1 MRRGRWSGG
10 LRALGRGRRMR
21 RRRRSAY
28 GVRRLARLSAALVW
42 RLSSGRRLGRMLRR
56 GWGSFTAMPGFVRA
70 GPGLS
75 IERAERLARL
85 RAALIR
91 RSAGAELL
99 ARSAAAFTGAEL
111 LGRSRSLAG
120 TKLLARPDATLA

>member
-75 IERAERLARL
+75 IERAERLEQL
-85 RAALIR
+85 RALEHGIR
-91 RSAGAELL
+91 IKAVETPYDSLSVDTPDDLEAVRRLLSAPASG
-99 ARSAAAFTGAEL
+99 
-111 LGRSRSLAG
+111 
-120 TKLLARPDATLA
+120 